1 MGPVMIAAGGVA
13 ALGFAA
19 LALTGIPA
27 ITGFGLACAYGIG
40 SAVVLEMTF
49 VPALRSLLPAP
60 KATPPQGRRH
70 AARSSTVLERAILDR
85 GGRPVLIATGVALVL
100 AARRRGADPHLR
112 LDARVP
118 GARQPAARCTSRR
131 SRSTSPARSR

>member
-1 MGPVMIAAGGVA
+1 MIAAGGVA

-60 KATPPQGRRH
+60 QGRR
-70 AARSSTVLERAILDR
+70 APKGGVTQRDSRPARARHS
-85 GGRPVLIATGVALVL
+85 RPRR
-100 AARRRGADPHLR
+100 ARR
-112 LDARVP
+112 
-118 GARQPAARCTSRR
+118 C
-131 SRSTSPARSR
+131 